1 MESKHTY
8 RVTVAVTH
16 ITFKNVV
23 ATSEQE
29 AKTIAASL
37 VNSEM
42 YNTRIPAYQY
52 EGITM
57 IVPDRKDDNND

>member
-1 MESKHTY
+1 MENKHTY

-16 ITFKNVV
+16 VTYRNVV

-37 VNSEM
+37 VDNEM
-42 YNTRIPAYQY
+42 YNTRIPAYKY
-52 EGITM
+52 DGITM
-57 IVPDRKDDNND
+57 IVPDRTDDHD

>member
-1 MESKHTY
+1 MENKHTY
-8 RVTVAVTH
+8 RVTIAVTH
-16 ITFKNVV
+16 VTFRNVV

-37 VNSEM
+37 VDNEM
-42 YNTRIPAYQY
+42 NNIRIPAYKY

-57 IVPDRKDDNND
+57 IVPDRIDDND

>member
-1 MESKHTY
+1 MENKHTY
-8 RVTVAVTH
+8 RVTVAVTYV
-16 ITFKNVV
+16 TFKNVV

-42 YNTRIPAYQY
+42 YNTRIPAYKY
-52 EGITM
+52 DGITM
-57 IVPDRKDDNND
+57 IVPDRIGDNND